1 VRTNPVLVAIP
12 AFVFTTFAS
21 GAETEKPAEN
31 LRQTPIVKAVKK
43 TRNAVVCIKAYKKG
57 KESTGTGVVFDP
69 RGFVL
74 TNWHVI
80 AGCERIVI
88 HFADKTRAE
97 GTVYKEIRTN
107 DLAVLQVAVDKRFAY
122 LEFGPGNDLMEG
134 EPVIAVGHPLG
145 YEYTVTTGIVSSLGR
160 EIEMPN
166 GEHLVDLI
174 QTSASINPGNSGGPL
189 LNINGELIGINVA
202 VRDGAQGIAF
212 AINVETIKKVLSQQ
226 LSALKV
232 SGLKHGLK
240 CEDKSEP
247 TGAHRQQVVVNAVAP
262 DSPAAGAGLKSGDEV
277 LQVAKVKVVNHFDV
291 ERAMWGHKAGD
302 KVDVKVLR
310 DGKELIVPLVLSG
323 AGE

>member
-1 VRTNPVLVAIP
+1 
-12 AFVFTTFAS
+12 
-21 GAETEKPAEN
+21 
-31 LRQTPIVKAVKK
+31 
-43 TRNAVVCIKAYKKG
+43 
-57 KESTGTGVVFDP
+57 
-69 RGFVL
+69 
-74 TNWHVI
+74 
-80 AGCERIVI
+80 
-88 HFADKTRAE
+88 
-97 GTVYKEIRTN
+97 
-107 DLAVLQVAVDKRFAY
+107 VDKRLPY

-145 YEYTVTTGIVSSLGR
+145 YQYTVTTGIVSSLDR
-160 EIEMPN
+160 DIEMPN
-166 GEHLVDLI
+166 GEHLTNLI

-212 AINVETIKKVLSQQ
+212 AINVETVKTVLSRH

-232 SGLKHGLK
+232 SGLNHGLE
-240 CEDKSEP
+240 CRDRAEP
-247 TGAHRQQVVVNAVAP
+247 MGERRQQVVVNAVAA
-262 DSPAAGAGLKSGDEV
+262 DSPAAGAGLKSGDAV

-323 AGE
+323 TGTSE